1 MRTLCIMNYKGGV
14 GKTTT
19 AVNMAYSLGEMG
31 NKILLVDADQQGN
44 STYIATRRAYT
55 GKTLRDVMKGAG
67 IRSAIKRSAWSP
79 NVDVVPAKEEMEAVA
94 ADPDTLREKLKEV
107 EQEYD
112 YCIIDCHPDMQ
123 IMTIN
128 ALMAS
133 DDLLIPMKP
142 DKFSE
147 TALEIMGEYF
157 LQITEYNPDI
167 NIVGCLFTMF
177 RGRKSQMQVITRL
190 AAAKEFPLMETVISD
205 CEAVNSAQE
214 ARKPLA
220 KHRAKAKATEEYR
233 QLAREY
239 LEKVE

>member
-19 AVNMAYSLGEMG
+19 AINLAYSLGEMG

-55 GKTLRDVMKGAG
+55 GKTLRDVMQGAG
-67 IRSAIKRSAWSP
+67 IRNAIKRSAWSP
-79 NVDVVPAKEEMEAVA
+79 NVDVVPAKEEMEATTAGPYV
-94 ADPDTLREKLKEV
+94 LKEKLQDV
-107 EQEYD
+107 EQDYD

-128 ALMAS
+128 ALIAS
-133 DDLLIPMKP
+133 DDLMIPMRA

-147 TALEIMGEYF
+147 TVLEIIADYF
-157 LQITEYNPDI
+157 VQITEYNPDI
-167 NIVGCLFTMF
+167 NIIGCLFTMF
-177 RGRKSQMQVITRL
+177 RNRKSQIQVITRL
-190 AAAKEFPLMETVISD
+190 AEAQEFPLMETVISD

-220 KHRAKAKATEEYR
+220 KHRTKAKATEEYR
-233 QLAREY
+233 QLAKEY